1 MADDDPD
8 RGGRAPR
15 DHAITRS
22 RDHARQIVAMFK
34 RTLPE
39 DLPVLD
45 SQDVLESS
53 NRDIPIYHL
62 KQNIR

>member
-1 MADDDPD
+1 MASDDPD

-15 DHAITRS
+15 DY
-22 RDHARQIVAMFK
+22 ARQIFAMFK

-45 SQDVLESS
+45 SQDVLESA
-53 NRDIPIYHL
+53 NRGITISHL
-62 KQNIR
+62 K